1 MKLLKVHVPNYRC
14 LKNVTLTFEPDLTP
28 QVFPIGGENGG
39 GKSTLLQLIF
49 VLLHCPGEFSPKKI
63 FFNNT
68 IKKMKRPYETWELTK
83 YDIATIQ
90 LLYKNEKIDLNYF
103 LIPLTDNADKSMSYP
118 FGPFMEIIN
127 KLLMINDKI
136 KKLNQDIEL
145 RKEEFAEETYSYT
158 EKIEDDKKFEQY
170 IQELQKLRNYSKD
183 MRNRLYEKEKE
194 CYNELHLLNTSSLDL
209 SYEIEKTYFVIC
221 CQSSHPD
228 YNFTKE
234 VLDFAGKNVFIAG
247 QPTQPY
253 IFLNDNDIQELFN
266 IEGKYFE
273 ILKNAR
279 KELPNFY
286 TYDQFALLAILEG
299 FKKARD
305 KDFEKVIET
314 GTYGTS
320 YQSLLN
326 ELKSIIGGQKV
337 IYPTKDLDSISV
349 RYQTEDNK
357 FIELGPGDLS
367 HGELKRASLYAWI
380 KYREINDAIVLID
393 EIENGLHPD
402 WQYQIVKDLASWGNN
417 QYLLATHSFYLCE
430 ALTPRHVKEIE
441 PRMKNPVPEKKD
453 HVPAA

>member
-1 MKLLKVHVPNYRC
+1 MKLLKVHVPNYRS

-49 VLLHCPGEFSPKKI
+49 VLLHCSAMPERHEYI
-63 FFNNT
+63 TNT
-68 IKKMKRPYETWELTK
+68 IRHMKRPDENWELRR
-83 YDIATIQ
+83 YDIATIEI
-90 LLYKNEKIDLNYF
+90 LYQNEKLEFNFF
-103 LIPLTDNADKSMSYP
+103 LIPLSEEFSTEKTVGTITVRNLFNCFDIQTIEKGFPKTTNFIKTSFEKTKYP
-118 FGPFMEIIN
+118 DFLIFSHTNIKIDEQNKDINVCYQNKREEETQKNLKKIFIDEFNMNIIN
-127 KLLMINDKI
+127 L
-136 KKLNQDIEL
+136 IEL
-145 RKEEFAEETYSYT
+145 ST
-158 EKIEDDKKFEQY
+158 DKQKSCFFGFFY
-170 IQELQKLRNYSKD
+170 KSNLANIQETAERLDEMS
-183 MRNRLYEKEKE
+183 NRIYL
-194 CYNELHLLNTSSLDL
+194 
-209 SYEIEKTYFVIC
+209 
-221 CQSSHPD
+221 
-228 YNFTKE
+228 
-234 VLDFAGKNVFIAG
+234 AG
-247 QPTQPY
+247 QPLQPY
-253 IFLNDNDIQELFN
+253 IFLNDNDIQELFS

-314 GTYGTS
+314 GTYGTN
-320 YQSLLN
+320 YHSLLN
-326 ELKSIIGGQKV
+326 ELKSIIGGQKI
-337 IYPTKDLDSISV
+337 IYPTTDLKSISV
-349 RYQTEDNK
+349 RYQTEDGN

-402 WQYQIVKDLASWGNN
+402 WQYQMVHDLACWGNN

-441 PRMKNPVPEKKD
+441 PRMKNPVPEK
-453 HVPAA
+453 

>member
-1 MKLLKVHVPNYRC
+1 MKLLKVHVPDYRC

-49 VLLHCPGEFSPKKI
+49 VLLHCSTELSRKI
-63 FFNNT
+63 FLSNA
-68 IKKMKRPYETWELTK
+68 IRKMKRPSENWELIK
-83 YDIATIQ
+83 HDIAAIQ
-90 LLYKNEKIDLNYF
+90 LQYKDEIIDLNYF
-103 LIPLTDNADKSMSYP
+103 LIPLTENADKSMSHPLEP
-118 FGPFMEIIN
+118 FIEIIN
-127 KLLMINDKI
+127 NLLTINDKI
-136 KKLNQDIEL
+136 KNLNQDIER
-145 RKEEFAEETYSYT
+145 RKKKFDEELYFYT
-158 EKIEDDKKFEQY
+158 ETIENDNKYKEY
-170 IQELQKLRNYSKD
+170 IQELQKLRDDYKD

-194 CYNELHLLNTSSLDL
+194 CYNKLHLLNISLLDL

-228 YNFTKE
+228 YHFTKE
-234 VLDFAGKNVFIAG
+234 VLDFAGKNIFIAG

-266 IEGKYFE
+266 IEGKYSE

-314 GTYGTS
+314 GEYGNTYH
-320 YQSLLN
+320 SLVN
-326 ELKSIIGGQKV
+326 ELKSIIGGQKI
-337 IYPTKDLDSISV
+337 IYPTTDLKSISV

-441 PRMKNPVPEKKD
+441 PG
-453 HVPAA
+453 